1 MLEPDNC
8 PICGSDD
15 IRCVD
20 SEERILFHATRET
33 PEETEPV
40 WQEWKCR
47 DCDNDW
53 FVGSENPKEEYV
65 PELEMV

>member
-8 PICGSDD
+8 PICGSTD
-15 IRCVD
+15 IICVD

-33 PEETEPV
+33 PEEREPV
-40 WQEWKCR
+40 WQEWECNN
-47 DCDNDW
+47 CSHEWLEGN
-53 FVGSENPKEEYV
+53 VNSEIEYV